1 MIEAAILDMD
11 GLIIDSE
18 PFWQD
23 AEIEVFGALGVP
35 LTREMCLQTTG
46 VGVGQ
51 VIPYWHARYPWKG
64 KTFAE
69 VEAEILQ
76 GVEQRV
82 RERGTA
88 CDGVEALIGFLRKR
102 GIRLALASSSSM
114 HLIRT
119 VLEKLSLTDVFEVVH
134 SGEKE
139 EYGKPHPAV
148 FLSTARQLEVDP
160 TRCLV
165 FEDSFAGLVAATAA
179 RMKTVAVPSA
189 AQFDD
194 PRFAIAGLKLRSLA
208 GFDEAQWDRLNRL

>member
-35 LTREMCLQTTG
+35 LTREMCLQATG
-46 VGVGQ
+46 IGVGQ
-51 VIPYWHARYPWKG
+51 VIPYWHARHPWKG
-64 KTFAE
+64 MSFAE
-69 VEAEILQ
+69 VEAKILH

-88 CDGVEALIGFLRKR
+88 CNGVEALIDFLRAR
-102 GIRLALASSSSM
+102 SIRLALASSSNM

-119 VLEKLSLTDVFEVVH
+119 VLEKLSLTGVFEVVH

-139 EYGKPHPAV
+139 ELGKPHPAV
-148 FLSTARQLEVDP
+148 FLSTARQLNVEP

-189 AQFDD
+189 AQIDD
-194 PRFAIAGLKLRSLA
+194 PRFSIAGLKLRSLVEF
-208 GFDEAQWDRLNRL
+208 GEAQWDRINRL